1 MLVAFSGDYGGVWI
15 RGLGY
20 ARGDIF
26 RGETARPGFDQRQ
39 EIVYG

>member
-15 RGLGY
+15 RGLRY

-26 RGETARPGFDQRQ
+26 SERNGQAR
-39 EIVYG
+39 V